1 MKRSFFFFIA
11 CLSVF
16 GCNKM
21 DIPSTEPAYPEESRL
36 EHVISIA
43 EAVRSDIVSTKGKP
57 VLVDRDKI
65 YYITAPSTKASAMD
79 ADTLMYILNYEE
91 DAGFAVIPYMDGI
104 ADYVCVT
111 QNGFYDGSE
120 TGIWGF
126 DEYMRQITA
135 QISAYD
141 PDLIDRSMKDE
152 ENVMTKAASTTTKE
166 VEPIIP
172 VEWHQ
177 DAPFNWY
184 CSEPYNSLV
193 PAGCVA
199 VSIAQAMTVFK
210 YPQNIQLTYPGARQ
224 NSLYLDWDSMLD
236 HEYGPCLERLCITCN
251 AKAHLLR
258 EIGERVDMIYREG
271 GSAASVQEKGKECLS
286 SFGYQSN
293 DVVSFNISDIEESLD
308 AGYPIII
315 RGQNDASG
323 HAWNVDGYYYSRTLN
338 RMADISGFIT
348 GTRTV
353 ETWYLDFKYGQF
365 SGSNNGRYLTYQ
377 KIVATGSYTAT
388 GNTVT
393 EIPVSIFND
402 DMNSNVK
409 IITNIHP
416 L

>member
-1 MKRSFFFFIA
+1 MKRSFLFFIT
-11 CLSVF
+11 CLPVF
-16 GCNKM
+16 GCDKM
-21 DIPSTEPAYPEESRL
+21 DIPSTEPAFPEESRL

-43 EAVRSDIVSTKGKP
+43 EAVRSELVSTKGGP

-79 ADTLMYILNYEE
+79 ADTLMYILNYEA
-91 DAGFAVIPYMDGI
+91 DAGFAVIPYMDSI

-141 PDLIDRSMKDE
+141 PSLIDRSMKDE

-224 NSLYLDWDSMLD
+224 NSFTRFPDLILMDGGKGQVHAAVDELEALGLDCIPVVGLAEKNEEIVFPDDRPNLVLD
-236 HEYGPCLERLCITCN
+236 KANPALRILIALRDECHRFATSANQRMRSRDAGFALLQSIDGVGRKRAERI
-251 AKAHLLR
+251 
-258 EIGERVDMIYREG
+258 M
-271 GSAASVQEKGKECLS
+271 KECS
-286 SFGYQSN
+286 SIEGVLELTAQELAKK
-293 DVVSFNISDIEESLD
+293 VS
-308 AGYPIII
+308 
-315 RGQNDASG
+315 
-323 HAWNVDGYYYSRTLN
+323 
-338 RMADISGFIT
+338 
-348 GTRTV
+348 
-353 ETWYLDFKYGQF
+353 
-365 SGSNNGRYLTYQ
+365 
-377 KIVATGSYTAT
+377 
-388 GNTVT
+388 
-393 EIPVSIFND
+393 IPVSVAERVIKQLSF
-402 DMNSNVK
+402 
-409 IITNIHP
+409 
-416 L
+416 